1 MKCPKCNARIGMTKQ
16 KLATD
21 TGFASGVIC
30 YIGTGNRNSPE
41 IIWTSRRSR
50 NKLPNAESVSWI
62 VYGTEAGNVS

>member
-30 YIGTGNRNSPE
+30 YICGYWKQE
-41 IIWTSRRSR
+41 FSR
-50 NKLPNAESVSWI
+50 NYMDFPTQQKQA
-62 VYGTEAGNVS
+62 AQR

>member
-30 YIGTGNRNSPE
+30 YICGYWKQEFTRNYMDFP
-41 IIWTSRRSR
+41 TQQKQATQR
-50 NKLPNAESVSWI
+50 
-62 VYGTEAGNVS
+62 